1 MNILY
6 IYIVSCNNNIA
17 NIDCNHIVDFIKH
30 IINYLHISKMKVFK
44 VSITIIIESVF
55 WSIRILLRE
64 K

>member
-6 IYIVSCNNNIA
+6 IYMVSCNNNIA
-17 NIDCNHIVDFIKH
+17 NKNYNVIVFSLKHIV
-30 IINYLHISKMKVFK
+30 NYLYISKMKVFK

-55 WSIRILLRE
+55 WSMQILLRE

>member
-17 NIDCNHIVDFIKH
+17 TKDCNYIVFSSKHIV
-30 IINYLHISKMKVFK
+30 NYLYISKMKVFK

-55 WSIRILLRE
+55 WSMRILLRE